1 MQRISSNTN
10 FTYTVHRS
18 MKSNRL
24 SLALALAGILACAM
38 QARAQRGAEA
48 PQDAPPGPSTLQFGV
63 YGGGALAP
71 NSAEFATLP
80 GMVSCQ
86 GDSILYG
93 GSTGG
98 GFTAAAVVGIMPG
111 SGKDF
116 LSHIGATLKVG
127 LSSTSSTFETD
138 ERIGQAIS
146 PSGEVA
152 DVISRYTVS
161 GSLSTLIIEPT
172 AFYRVSA
179 DAPLL
184 IGIGP
189 TLGLLMGATYDQKE
203 EVAAPS
209 GARYADGRTE
219 RNVREGDIEETSGL
233 LMGGT
238 LSLAY
243 EIKASAQ
250 ISIRPEISGTLGFNG
265 PVDDWTQHT
274 LRAGLSI
281 LFSPAAAQST
291 PLGD

>member
-1 MQRISSNTN
+1 
-10 FTYTVHRS
+10 

-24 SLALALAGILACAM
+24 SLALALAGILTCAM

-48 PQDAPPGPSTLQFGV
+48 PQDAPPEPSTLQFGV

-71 NSAEFATLP
+71 NSAEFAALP
-80 GMVSCQ
+80 GMISCQ

-111 SGKDF
+111 SR
-116 LSHIGATLKVG
+116 SHIGASLKVG

-219 RNVREGDIEETSGL
+219 RNVREGDIEETNGML
-233 LMGGT
+233 LGGT

-243 EIKASAQ
+243 DIKASAQ
-250 ISIRPEISGTLGFNG
+250 IAIRPEISGTLGFNG